1 MFLKKKISFLENFS
15 FNYGISLKKLY
26 FFSQY
31 WGSNPNNYH
40 FKLKKI
46 HNLRIKQN
54 FDLEAYKALKI
65 SINKRLF
72 FFWSIR
78 LYRGVRHKLRLPSR
92 GQRTHSNRKTK
103 RKFKF

>member
-1 MFLKKKISFLENFS
+1 MLFKKNIYFLESFS

-31 WGSNPNNYH
+31 WGSNPKNYH
-40 FKLKKI
+40 FKLKKF
-46 HNLRIKQN
+46 HNLHVKQN
-54 FDLEAYKALKI
+54 FDLEYYKTLKTAI
-65 SINKRLF
+65 TKRII

-78 LYRGVRHKLRLPSR
+78 LYRGIRHKLRLPSR